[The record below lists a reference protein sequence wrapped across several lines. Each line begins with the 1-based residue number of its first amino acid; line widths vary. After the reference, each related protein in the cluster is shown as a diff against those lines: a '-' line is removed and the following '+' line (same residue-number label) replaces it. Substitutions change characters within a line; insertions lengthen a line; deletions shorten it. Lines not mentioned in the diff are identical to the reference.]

1 MSITVIFILVMLCVL
16 LLVVVI
22 AMVFNL
28 RKFVGASDSTASLD
42 ALQKLVHQNDSESR
56 LAAERASSL
65 ERTVERVQE
74 EISTL
79 RDQTVQQLTSSRD
92 TVDAKLGEVRSIVDE
107 KLGAQFKAQQD
118 ALSSQQS
125 ALLAQLGESNKRL
138 NEVRDTLDTQLK
150 AQRADSSQHLERM
163 RATVDERLG
172 AQFKAQQ
179 DALSSQQSALFAQL
193 GESNKRL
200 NEVRDTLDTQLKSL
214 QADNNEQLERMRAT
228 VDEKLQK
235 TLNERI
241 TQSFNLVN
249 ESLDKVGRGL
259 GEMQNLA
266 QDVGGLKKMLSNVK
280 SRGVVGE
287 IQLAAILK
295 EILSPTQYE
304 ENVATVP
311 GSDNRVEFAVKMP
324 GENGETVYLPID
336 SKFPGDAY
344 EHLRDAVDGGDSAAV
359 ETAWKALE
367 TRLKQEAK
375 DIHDKY
381 VEPPATTSFGILFLP
396 FEGLYAEVVNR
407 PGLLEEIQRKFRV
420 NIAGPST
427 MAALLNSLQMGFQTV
442 AIQKRAGE
450 IQTVLA
456 AVKTEFGTYQEML
469 LKAQKQ
475 LGTASKTVDL
485 LVGRRSR
492 AMKRKL
498 QSITELDD
506 PSEAERILGIEP
518 ELSEGTNDI
527 QIINTDEQE

>member
-125 ALLAQLGESNKRL
+125 ALL
-138 NEVRDTLDTQLK
+138 
-150 AQRADSSQHLERM
+150 
-163 RATVDERLG
+163 
-172 AQFKAQQ
+172 
-179 DALSSQQSALFAQL
+179 AQL

>member
-1 MSITVIFILVMLCVL
+1 
-16 LLVVVI
+16 
-22 AMVFNL
+22 
-28 RKFVGASDSTASLD
+28 
-42 ALQKLVHQNDSESR
+42 
-56 LAAERASSL
+56 
-65 ERTVERVQE
+65 
-74 EISTL
+74 
-79 RDQTVQQLTSSRD
+79 
-92 TVDAKLGEVRSIVDE
+92 
-107 KLGAQFKAQQD
+107 
-118 ALSSQQS
+118 
-125 ALLAQLGESNKRL
+125 
-138 NEVRDTLDTQLK
+138 
-150 AQRADSSQHLERM
+150 
-163 RATVDERLG
+163 
-172 AQFKAQQ
+172 
-179 DALSSQQSALFAQL
+179 
-193 GESNKRL
+193 
-200 NEVRDTLDTQLKSL
+200 
-214 QADNNEQLERMRAT
+214 
-228 VDEKLQK
+228 
-235 TLNERI
+235 
-241 TQSFNLVN
+241 
-249 ESLDKVGRGL
+249 
-259 GEMQNLA
+259 MQNLA

>member
-1 MSITVIFILVMLCVL
+1 M
-16 LLVVVI
+16 
-22 AMVFNL
+22 
-28 RKFVGASDSTASLD
+28 
-42 ALQKLVHQNDSESR
+42 
-56 LAAERASSL
+56 
-65 ERTVERVQE
+65 
-74 EISTL
+74 
-79 RDQTVQQLTSSRD
+79 
-92 TVDAKLGEVRSIVDE
+92 
-107 KLGAQFKAQQD
+107 
-118 ALSSQQS
+118 
-125 ALLAQLGESNKRL
+125 
-138 NEVRDTLDTQLK
+138 
-150 AQRADSSQHLERM
+150 
-163 RATVDERLG
+163 
-172 AQFKAQQ
+172 
-179 DALSSQQSALFAQL
+179 
-193 GESNKRL
+193 
-200 NEVRDTLDTQLKSL
+200 RDTLDTQLKSL
-214 QADNNEQLERMRAT
+214 QADNNQQLERMRAT

-266 QDVGGLKKMLSNVK
+266 QDVGGLKKMLANVK

-336 SKFPGDAY
+336 SKFPGDTY
-344 EHLRDAVDGGDSAAV
+344 EHLRDAVDEGDSAAV
-359 ETAWKALE
+359 EAAWKALE

-492 AMKRKL
+492 AMERKL
-498 QSITELDD
+498 RSITELDD

-518 ELSEGTNDI
+518 ELSEGTDDI

>member
-1 MSITVIFILVMLCVL
+1 MNTTVICVLVMLCVL

-28 RKFVGASDSTASLD
+28 RKLVGASDSMAALG
-42 ALQKLVHQNDSESR
+42 ALQELVHQSDSESR

-79 RDQTVQQLTSSRD
+79 REQTVQQLTSSRD

-107 KLGAQFKAQQD
+107 KLGTQLKAQQD

-125 ALLAQLGESNKRL
+125 ALLAQLS
-138 NEVRDTLDTQLK
+138 
-150 AQRADSSQHLERM
+150 
-163 RATVDERLG
+163 
-172 AQFKAQQ
+172 
-179 DALSSQQSALFAQL
+179 
-193 GESNKRL
+193 ESNKRL

-266 QDVGGLKKMLSNVK
+266 QDVGGLKKVLSNVK
-280 SRGVVGE
+280 SRGIVGE

-304 ENVATVP
+304 EDVATVP

-336 SKFPGDAY
+336 SKFPGDTY
-344 EHLRDAVDGGDSAAV
+344 EHLRDAIDEGDSAAA
-359 ETAWKALE
+359 EAAWKALE

-381 VEPPATTSFGILFLP
+381 VEPPATTNFGILFLP

-407 PGLLEEIQRKFRV
+407 PGLLEDIQRKFRV

-492 AMKRKL
+492 AMERKL
-498 QSITELDD
+498 RSITELDD
-506 PSEAERILGIEP
+506 PNEAERILGIEP
-518 ELSEGTNDI
+518 ELPEGTDDI
-527 QIINTDEQE
+527 QIIDADEQE